1 MARCQCAKD
10 SELLTIS
17 TLRGQHADNHLW
29 HFDPSRP
36 AIIVGTADMIGS
48 RLLFSGYGGLGRYR
62 RSLHAGLLSQD
73 ALLVFDEAHLTPAFA
88 ETLEALISN

>member
-1 MARCQCAKD
+1 
-10 SELLTIS
+10 
-17 TLRGQHADNHLW
+17 
-29 HFDPSRP
+29 
-36 AIIVGTADMIGS
+36 MIGS

-88 ETLEALISN
+88 ETLEALDQQLKRTNNVRPFHFMFLSATLPPRAGQQALRNPRRLHHRSELDD